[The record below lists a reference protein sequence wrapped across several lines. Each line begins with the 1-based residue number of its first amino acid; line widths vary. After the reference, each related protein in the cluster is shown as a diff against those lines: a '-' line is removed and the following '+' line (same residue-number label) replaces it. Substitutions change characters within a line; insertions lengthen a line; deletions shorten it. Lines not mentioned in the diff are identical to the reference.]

1 MDLTTYLS
9 FIGVSLLLIVAPGPD
24 NIFVMAQSISYGKK
38 EGIATAFGLCSG
50 VTIHT
55 LAASIG
61 LSAVLYQSNIAFSIL
76 KYLGAFYLL
85 YLAFQAF
92 RSSNEVGSFT
102 KPKKQTLPALYR
114 RGFLMNVLNPK
125 VSLFFLA
132 FLPQFITKNHGMAVP
147 LQMIILGLTFM
158 VLTLVVF
165 SIVAV
170 FAGSLGEKLLQNEK
184 SSRFIN
190 LAQGT
195 IFTGIGLKL
204 FFMDK

>member
-1 MDLTTYLS
+1 MDLTIYLS
-9 FIGVSLLLIVAPGPD
+9 FIGVSLLLIIAPGPD

-85 YLAFQAF
+85 YLAYQAF
-92 RSSNEVGSFT
+92 RSSNEVGT
-102 KPKKQTLPALYR
+102 LAKPKKQTLPALYR

-132 FLPQFITKNHGMAVP
+132 FLPQFIDKNGINVP

-158 VLTLVVF
+158 ILTLLVF
-165 SIVAV
+165 SIIAI

-184 SSRFIN
+184 SSRIIN

-195 IFTGIGLKL
+195 LFTGIGLKL
-204 FFMDK
+204 FFMEK

>member
-1 MDLTTYLS
+1 MDLTIYLS
-9 FIGVSLLLIVAPGPD
+9 FIGVSLLLIIAPGPD

-61 LSAVLYQSNIAFSIL
+61 LSAILYQSNIAFSIL

-85 YLAFQAF
+85 YLAYQAF
-92 RSSNEVGSFT
+92 RSSNEVGTLS

-132 FLPQFITKNHGMAVP
+132 FLPQFIDKNGISVP
-147 LQMIILGLTFM
+147 LQMIVLGLTFM
-158 VLTLVVF
+158 ILTLVVF
-165 SIVAV
+165 SIIAI

-184 SSRFIN
+184 SSRIIN
-190 LAQGT
+190 LAQGA

-204 FFMDK
+204 FFMNK